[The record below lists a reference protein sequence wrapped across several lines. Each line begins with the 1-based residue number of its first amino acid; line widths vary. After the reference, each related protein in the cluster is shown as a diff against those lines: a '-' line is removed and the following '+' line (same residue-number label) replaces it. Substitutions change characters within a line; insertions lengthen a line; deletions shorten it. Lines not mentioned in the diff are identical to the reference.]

1 MRASPH
7 CYSYTLAELSAAT
20 VRDRQSVTR
29 TLGRPAAALGVLMSS
44 PNRSSHTHGIGIVAV
59 TIAAGI
65 LFAQPPRQPRLESP
79 IVGED
84 RRITF
89 RVRAPQARAI
99 VLNAPWAGEGKALTK
114 NEDGVWSI
122 TVGPVPPAIYSYTFQ
137 MDGVRILDPH
147 NTAVKHWSGGNAS
160 LVEVP
165 SATPLAY
172 DLRDVPHGSLH
183 VHYYASESGGNNR
196 RLHVYT
202 PPGYEEDPDQHYPV
216 LYLLHGSGDN
226 DSTWSEIGK
235 ANLIL
240 DNLIA
245 EGKAVPMLVVMPNG
259 HPIPWSSGRRGL
271 RSGNTEAFHD
281 DLMEAAIPSVESRYR
296 ARADRSQRA
305 IAGLSMGGG
314 QSLHCGMR
322 SLDRFAWVG
331 AFSAGAPDPADDPLA
346 KAFLADAERAN
357 AELKLL
363 WIAIGRDDFL
373 LQRNEAYTAALD
385 SAGIVHTYKVTD
397 GGHSWPVWRDYLA
410 ELAPLLFR
418 D

>member
-1 MRASPH
+1 
-7 CYSYTLAELSAAT
+7 
-20 VRDRQSVTR
+20 
-29 TLGRPAAALGVLMSS
+29 MSS
-44 PNRSSHTHGIGIVAV
+44 PTRLSHTHGIGIVAL

-65 LFAQPPRQPRLESP
+65 VFAQPPRQTRLESP
-79 IVGED
+79 IVSDDG
-84 RRITF
+84 RVTF
-89 RVRAPQARAI
+89 RVRAPQARSI
-99 VLNAPWAGEGKALTK
+99 VLNAPWAGEVEGLTK
-114 NEDGVWSI
+114 NEDGVWSL

-196 RLHVYT
+196 RLFVYT
-202 PPGYEEDPDQHYPV
+202 PPGYEENADQHYPV

-226 DSTWSEIGK
+226 DSTWSEVGK
-235 ANLIL
+235 ANLVL

-281 DLMEAAIPSVESRYR
+281 DLLGAAIPLVESLYR
-296 ARADRSQRA
+296 ARTDRSQRA

-331 AFSAGAPDPADDPLA
+331 AFSAGAPDPADDLVA

-357 AELKLL
+357 AELELL

-373 LQRNEAYTAALD
+373 LQRNEDYTAALD